1 MAKGTI
7 MFKNMANKFK
17 VYLECKISDIKNI
30 KELGIIEV
38 LNRTKVIIISLISF
52 MMIFGFI
59 LFNAINISEE
69 EMLEDLK
76 KSLITENS
84 FKIAKIIRV
93 RDEKISESEFKPLF
107 NYYSGNEDKI
117 KKLINELR
125 KNGEYGNFEI
135 KSKQGLFY
143 KRYYIAL
150 DTVEVEFTTNTKD
163 IKVEFEDKKF
173 NLQDVAKFD
182 VIPGIYNVKYTYET
196 QFGDICNDINISI
209 LEDKKVELKIDGN
222 YVTLYSNFD
231 DAKVLINNENT
242 GLLEKEIKNFGPIP
256 KEKDIVIKLQRE
268 FPWGTIESDEENISN
283 QEYIKLDISMVNDEL
298 INIVSKDINGFYESV
313 FEGLNKRNKENII
326 NCTDSVRDSVY
337 NYINEKTLLFSNNY
351 EIADMN
357 VEIEKSDFKYED
369 SVYKASVVTK
379 INYNIYKKIL
389 PFFKT
394 YNESSFILGLEYID
408 NNFRITEIQ
417 KVEIE

>member
-93 RDEKISESEFKPLF
+93 KDEKISESEFKPLF

-173 NLQDVAKFD
+173 NLQDVAQFD

-242 GLLEKEIKNFGPIP
+242 GLLAKEIKNFGPIP

>member
-173 NLQDVAKFD
+173 NLQDVAQFD

-209 LEDKKVELKIDGN
+209 LEDKKVQLKIDGN

-242 GLLEKEIKNFGPIP
+242 GLLAKEIKNFGPIP

>member
-231 DAKVLINNENT
+231 DAKVFIKASAETRLIRRLKRDHEER
-242 GLLEKEIKNFGPIP
+242 GRSYDSILKQYFSQVIP
-256 KEKDIVIKLQRE
+256 
-268 FPWGTIESDEENISN
+268 S
-283 QEYIKLDISMVNDEL
+283 
-298 INIVSKDINGFYESV
+298 
-313 FEGLNKRNKENII
+313 
-326 NCTDSVRDSVY
+326 
-337 NYINEKTLLFSNNY
+337 
-351 EIADMN
+351 
-357 VEIEKSDFKYED
+357 YED
-369 SVYKASVVTK
+369 SIGPSSNYADMIMENNGETNKALNILLTYIKSM
-379 INYNIYKKIL
+379 IN
-389 PFFKT
+389 
-394 YNESSFILGLEYID
+394 
-408 NNFRITEIQ
+408 
-417 KVEIE
+417 

>member
-242 GLLEKEIKNFGPIP
+242 GLLAKEIKNFGPIP

-326 NCTDSVRDSVY
+326 NCTESVRDSVY

>member
-173 NLQDVAKFD
+173 NLQDVAQFD

-209 LEDKKVELKIDGN
+209 LEDKKVQLKIDGN

-242 GLLEKEIKNFGPIP
+242 GLLAKEIKNFGPIP

-313 FEGLNKRNKENII
+313 FEGLNKRNKDII
-326 NCTDSVRDSVY
+326 NCTESVRDSVY

>member
-93 RDEKISESEFKPLF
+93 KDEKISESEFKPLF

-173 NLQDVAKFD
+173 NLQDVAQFD

-209 LEDKKVELKIDGN
+209 LEDKKVELKVDGN

-242 GLLEKEIKNFGPIP
+242 GLLAKEIKNFGPIP

-379 INYNIYKKIL
+379 VNYNIYKKIL

>member
-242 GLLEKEIKNFGPIP
+242 GLLAKEIKNFGPIP

-298 INIVSKDINGFYESV
+298 INIVSKDINGLYESV

>member
-173 NLQDVAKFD
+173 NLQDAAQFD

-242 GLLEKEIKNFGPIP
+242 GLLAKEIKNFGPIP

-326 NCTDSVRDSVY
+326 NCTESVRDSVY

-379 INYNIYKKIL
+379 VNYNIYKKIL